1 MISSDG
7 AADFAALSATLSSR
21 DAAVTGR
28 RIVDA
33 VRGLV
38 PDADL
43 CALHGW
49 QARTVEPEVWDAVLF
64 TTELDLLDIR
74 WHELDSVV
82 DKFFLVENN
91 GASSDFARSR
101 GRA

>member
-1 MISSDG
+1 MSYASRPLWDKPDG
-7 AADFAALSATLSSR
+7 PKNILPHYHAD
-21 DAAVTGR
+21 
-28 RIVDA
+28 
-33 VRGLV
+33 GLV

-49 QARTVEPEVWDAVLF
+49 EARDVEPEVWDAVLF

-74 WHELDSVV
+74 WHELDPVV

-91 GASSDFARSR
+91 GAYSPLRALEARLTR
-101 GRA
+101 RTQ